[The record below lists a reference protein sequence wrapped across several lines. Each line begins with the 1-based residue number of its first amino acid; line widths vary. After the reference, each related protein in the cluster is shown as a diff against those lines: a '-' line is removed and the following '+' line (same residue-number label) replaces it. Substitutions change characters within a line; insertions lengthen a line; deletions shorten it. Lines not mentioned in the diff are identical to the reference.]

1 MKKTR
6 KKGFTLV
13 EMMLV
18 IAIIVILAAGFV
30 VGISAYLN
38 QANGAKN
45 TVSSHNDKFSAAQSK
60 VNALG

>member
-1 MKKTR
+1 MR

-18 IAIIVILAAGFV
+18 IAIIVILTAGFV
-30 VGISAYLN
+30 VGMNAYLK
-38 QANGAKN
+38 QAKGAQS
-45 TVSSHNDKFSAAQSK
+45 TVSSHNDKFSAAQSN

>member
-1 MKKTR
+1 MRRMK

-18 IAIIVILAAGFV
+18 IAIIVVLAAGFV
-30 VGISAYLN
+30 VGISAYMN
-38 QANGAKN
+38 KANGAKN